1 MAALSDLLVSYKQV
15 EAPIYNS
22 TPELPMDRF
31 SRLQQYINNRDS
43 DETSSDE
50 TSRESPTST
59 FRWHYDPG
67 VKPTET
73 SVSTTTSKSM
83 NFNNSIGKN
92 AEYAYKY
99 FVSHGIPTASAAGI
113 VGNLYHEDLGNPLR
127 TVNDSHGTTAYG
139 IAGFNSRGDLPNL
152 LKWARDKGIQGN
164 PNFDQQLEYL
174 THVIQSG
181 RDRDLTNA
189 IMNPNATPED
199 ASFAWGRYF
208 EKFAGKNGKG
218 YLNRSDPEHQ
228 KRGSTSRQLFN
239 KYGQSSS

>member
-15 EAPIYNS
+15 EVPTYDS

-31 SRLQQYINNRDS
+31 SRLQQYISNRDS
-43 DETSSDE
+43 DEASTSE
-50 TSRESPTST
+50 TSEESPAST

-67 VKPTET
+67 TKPQSTVT
-73 SVSTTTSKSM
+73 SRPM
-83 NFNNSIGKN
+83 NFNNNIGKN

-99 FVSHGIPTASAAGI
+99 FVSHGIPSASAAGI
-113 VGNLYHEDLGNPLR
+113 VGNLYHEDLGNPGR

-152 LKWARDKGIQGN
+152 LSWARSKGIQGN
-164 PNFDQQLEYL
+164 PDFDQQLEYL

-181 RDRDLTNA
+181 RDSNLTAA

-199 ASFAWGRYF
+199 ASYAWGRYF
-208 EKFAGKNGKG
+208 ERFAGRNGKG
-218 YLNRSDPEHQ
+218 YLDREDPEHK
-228 KRGSTSRQLFN
+228 KRGSTSRQLYT